1 MTKQFITSE
10 SVTEWHPDKICDQIS
25 DAILDACLEQDPFS
39 RVACECLITTNKLV
53 IAWEIT
59 TKAQVDYEKIARQ
72 TIVEIG
78 YDDPKKFFDGNTCDV
93 EVLLGTQ
100 SPDIA
105 MWVDTGGAGDQ
116 WMMFGYASNETD
128 SFLPATIHYAHKLA
142 KQLSNVRKNSTLP
155 FLLADWKTQVTVE
168 YENDKISRIETI
180 VVSSQHIKDVSQKEI
195 FDVVKKEVILPI
207 VWDLIDENT
216 KIYVNP
222 TWNFHVW
229 GPAWDSWLTGRKII
243 VDSYGGIGRHG
254 WWAFS
259 GKDPTKVDRSAAYI
273 ARYLAKN
280 IVASGLCDKCEIQLS
295 YAIGIAQPVSIFLED
310 FNTAKIEKNKIVDF
324 IVNNL
329 DLSPKWIIDH
339 LDLRKPIY
347 KQTASYG
354 HFGNENYSWEKLD
367 KVEEFKKLI
376 I

>member
-229 GPAWDSWLTGRKII
+229 GPAWDSWLTGRK
-243 VDSYGGIGRHG
+243 
-254 WWAFS
+254 
-259 GKDPTKVDRSAAYI
+259 
-273 ARYLAKN
+273 L
-280 IVASGLCDKCEIQLS
+280 L
-295 YAIGIAQPVSIFLED
+295 
-310 FNTAKIEKNKIVDF
+310 
-324 IVNNL
+324 
-329 DLSPKWIIDH
+329 
-339 LDLRKPIY
+339 
-347 KQTASYG
+347 
-354 HFGNENYSWEKLD
+354 
-367 KVEEFKKLI
+367 
-376 I
+376 

>member
-39 RVACECLITTNKLV
+39 RVACECLITTNKLI

-59 TKAQVDYEKIARQ
+59 TKSQVDYEKIARQ

-78 YDDPKKFFDGNTCDV
+78 YDDLDKFFDGNTCDIQI
-93 EVLLGTQ
+93 LLDTQ
-100 SPDIA
+100 SSDIA

-116 WMMFGYASNETD
+116 WMMFGYATNETK
-128 SFLPATIHYAHKLA
+128 SLLPATIHYAHELA
-142 KQLSNVRKNSTLP
+142 KQLAKVRKNLTLP
-155 FLLADWKTQVTVE
+155 FLLADGKTQVTVE
-168 YENDKISRIETI
+168 YENDKISRIDTI
-180 VVSSQHIKDVSQKEI
+180 VVSSQHIKNISQKEI
-195 FDVVKKEVILPI
+195 FDGIKKEVILPI

-216 KIYVNP
+216 KIYINP
-222 TWNFHVW
+222 TGSFYIWW
-229 GPAWDSWLTGRKII
+229 PAWDSGLTGRKII
-243 VDSYGGIGRHG
+243 VDTYGGIARHG

-259 GKDPTKVDRSAAYI
+259 GKDPTKVDRSAAYM

-295 YAIGIAQPVSIFLED
+295 YAIGVAQPVSIFLED
-310 FNTAKIEKNKIVDF
+310 FSTAKIEKNKIVDF
-324 IVNNL
+324 IIQNF
-329 DLSPKWIIDH
+329 DLSSKWIIEY

-347 KQTASYG
+347 KETATYG
-354 HFGNENYSWEKLD
+354 HFGNEKYSREKLD
-367 KVEEFKKLI
+367 KIEEFKNLL
-376 I
+376 